1 MLQRNLSE
9 NRPTES
15 LVWEDLTN
23 GVPTIAALAQ
33 LCSGV
38 LADPQAAASYSS
50 NLTPESS
57 AILHVAANT
66 GSISIRGDKNAFE
79 PGERYLAICVE
90 QKDGRRIE
98 FRVQDNPEQ
107 TIRFVEGFR
116 RLCKAGLVMHQLMN
130 EFSLTAAGFDF
141 AKQVDADAISNL
153 VEMGRDCV

>member
-9 NRPTES
+9 SQPTES

-23 GVPTIAALAQ
+23 GIPTIAALAN
-33 LCSGV
+33 LCSKV
-38 LADPQAAASYSS
+38 LSEPETQASYSS
-50 NLTPESS
+50 NLTAESS
-57 AILHVAANT
+57 AILHVASAT

-79 PGERYLAICVE
+79 PGERFLAICVE
-90 QKDGRRIE
+90 LEEGRRIE
-98 FRVQDNPEQ
+98 FRVKDNPEQ

-141 AKQVDADAISNL
+141 AKQVDVQAITSL